1 MDSTIRHNE
10 LRDFIGSV
18 VSEVCHDVEI
28 EPLLQPLDGEVF
40 QARSTTTSQEAR
52 ADVRATGF
60 WTRREAAFFDVR
72 VFTPEPRRTGII
84 HSLTFCQLH
93 QRAKQLEYEE
103 RIINVDHGSF
113 CPLVFAT
120 SGATG
125 PLCDRFLKHLAGKI
139 ADRDSREYSCV
150 MAWLRCRISFALL
163 RSAVM
168 CIRGSRSSR
177 RSPVNNANRELSL
190 ARPSFLEE
198 G

>member
-1 MDSTIRHNE
+1 MRE

-52 ADVRATGF
+52 DVRATGF

-72 VFTPEPRRTGII
+72 VFHAGASSYRDK
-84 HSLTFCQLH
+84 SFSDLCQLH

-125 PLCDRFLKHLAGKI
+125 PLCDRFLKHLAGKV
-139 ADRDSREYSCV
+139 EYSRV
-150 MAWLRCRISFALL
+150 MAWLRC
-163 RSAVM
+163 
-168 CIRGSRSSR
+168 
-177 RSPVNNANRELSL
+177 
-190 ARPSFLEE
+190 
-198 G
+198 